1 MKLSPAVKI
10 AALASLLIALFEMP
24 DEFYKILR
32 FVVLAGAIFTIWDVQ
47 HSKLSENWKTAL
59 MLSFSLL
66 GIIFNPVLPLEME
79 RSEWRWFNLLGALM
93 LGGILGYEWRSEIGT
108 WWKRV
113 WDFLKTG
120 PSEDVAKGLHLEP
133 TSPPTQTAEPP
144 VALGWVLISVGI
156 LLISFVVIAGAITTD
171 REEAD
176 KRRANSLIPQQTKMF
191 GPRSDPIARYSPM
204 PVIDDAIHS
213 KQNQNSAS
221 TPEQGALSEDKNAL
235 DGKEVRKALPVEV
248 RRAIPVE
255 PAN

>member
-1 MKLSPAVKI
+1 
-10 AALASLLIALFEMP
+10 
-24 DEFYKILR
+24 
-32 FVVLAGAIFTIWDVQ
+32 
-47 HSKLSENWKTAL
+47 
-59 MLSFSLL
+59 
-66 GIIFNPVLPLEME
+66 
-79 RSEWRWFNLLGALM
+79 M
-93 LGGILGYEWRSEIGT
+93 LGGILGYEWRSEIGA

-113 WDFLKTG
+113 WDFFKTG

-133 TSPPTQTAEPP
+133 TSPPAQTAEPPP

-156 LLISFVVIAGAITTD
+156 LLIGLVVIAGAITTD

-191 GPRSDPIARYSPM
+191 GPRSNPIARYSPT
-204 PVIDDAIHS
+204 PVIDGAIHS

-221 TPEQGALSEDKNAL
+221 TSEHGALSEGKNAL

-255 PAN
+255 RAN